1 MDAPEVETEVAE
13 SAPRRKRGPW
23 PLIAIVAALTLIAVW
38 LVPGESPD
46 SPDTDTAETKPA
58 PSLLAPEADAPA
70 EQEEAP
76 ETLVDDR
83 PGARARALIAEM
95 RAGGERDLDALFA
108 AAESAR
114 RDGELPDA
122 YLLYFFAAREG
133 HADAAL
139 ALGRQADPASH
150 TAGESVFESPDLTQ
164 AHKWYQVAAR
174 NGSTAA
180 RDGLAALRARVER
193 LAADGDPE
201 AQRIALLWQ

>member
-1 MDAPEVETEVAE
+1 MDAREVETEIAD

-23 PLIAIVAALTLIAVW
+23 PLIAIVAAVTVIAVW
-38 LVPGESPD
+38 LVPGEP
-46 SPDTDTAETKPA
+46 PDTPDTAKTEPA
-58 PSLLAPEADAPA
+58 PSLLTPDK
-70 EQEEAP
+70 EAP
-76 ETLVDDR
+76 SGPEEKPETVVDDR

-95 RAGGERDLDALFA
+95 RAGGELDLDDLFA
-108 AAESAR
+108 AAENAQ
-114 RDGELPDA
+114 RDDQLADA

-139 ALGRQADPASH
+139 TLGRQADPENH
-150 TAGESVFESPDLTQ
+150 VAGESVFDSPDLTQ

-174 NGSTAA
+174 NGSIAA
-180 RDGLAALRARVER
+180 RDELSALRARVER